1 MRSFSRLFL
10 GTCPVPWPTWPTWTG
25 LPGGPFG
32 SSVFVSGVS
41 ADVRSV
47 PSAAPEH
54 MEISFPFSKKEA
66 FKSVLLPTVG
76 GQLSAQTVGR
86 WPA

>member
-1 MRSFSRLFL
+1 M
-10 GTCPVPWPTWPTWTG
+10 
-25 LPGGPFG
+25 
-32 SSVFVSGVS
+32 FVSGVS

-54 MEISFPFSKKEA
+54 MEISFPLSKKEA